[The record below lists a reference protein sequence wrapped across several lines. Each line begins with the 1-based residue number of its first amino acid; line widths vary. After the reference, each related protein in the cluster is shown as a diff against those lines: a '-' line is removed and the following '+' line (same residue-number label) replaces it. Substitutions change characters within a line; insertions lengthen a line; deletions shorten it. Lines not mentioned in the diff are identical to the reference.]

1 MTARKRLTQTFTAQ
15 SKDGHEFVIHV
26 YTESYNASTTDA
38 SGMEPTGRS
47 DFRTSDGK
55 RVNHEGKGKYVI
67 FGPSGEIPV
76 TSDDPD
82 AP

>member
-1 MTARKRLTQTFTAQ
+1 MTARMRHTQTFTAR
-15 SKDGHEFVIHV
+15 SEDGHEFVIHV

-38 SGMEPTGRS
+38 SGRELTGRE
-47 DFRTSDGK
+47 DFKTSDGK
-55 RVNHEGKGKYVI
+55 RVNHVGKGKYVI